1 MYNLDELFAK
11 LDQFKKE
18 ASDSSTA
25 DGKKGNKSAGTRAR
39 KLTLEIGKEFKEFR
53 KESVSG
59 NV

>member
-18 ASDSSTA
+18 AQDSSTA
-25 DGKKGNKSAGTRAR
+25 DGKKGNKTAGTRAR
-39 KLTLEIGKEFKEFR
+39 KLTLESGKEFKEFR

-59 NV
+59 HV

>member
-18 ASDSSTA
+18 ASDSSA
-25 DGKKGNKSAGTRAR
+25 NGKKGNASAAKRAR
-39 KLTLEIGKEFKEFR
+39 KVSAEISRAFLEFR
-53 KESVSG
+53 KQSIAG